1 MLLEKDEEKV
11 KIDVDSFPEMSKQST
26 FIKSP
31 VSKVVDIASQIIVE
45 IAEED
50 KNSGFGDYGD
60 SSEEE
65 DSDDDDDDDDDAPA
79 TDQGKPTPNL
89 P

>member
-1 MLLEKDEEKV
+1 MSVNPMEELIFAKDENQPQ
-11 KIDVDSFPEMSKQST
+11 IDVDSLPLISKQST

-31 VSKVVDIASQIIVE
+31 VTKVADIANQIIVE

-50 KNSGFGDYGD
+50 KNSGFGDYGE

-79 TDQGKPTPNL
+79 TD
-89 P
+89 

>member
-1 MLLEKDEEKV
+1 
-11 KIDVDSFPEMSKQST
+11 MSKQST

-31 VSKVVDIASQIIVE
+31 PSKVVDIASQIIVE
-45 IAEED
+45 IDEED
-50 KNSGFGDYGD
+50 KNSGFGDYGE

-65 DSDDDDDDDDDAPA
+65 DSDDDDDDDDAPA